1 MLSKPTVVDGHLVYA
16 ETGAMIPVESLFEAH
31 LTVADLEN
39 AIRAGSVRSLTSCEA
54 LSQHQMRVPARIIG
68 EL

>member
-1 MLSKPTVVDGHLVYA
+1 
-16 ETGAMIPVESLFEAH
+16 MIPVESLFEAH